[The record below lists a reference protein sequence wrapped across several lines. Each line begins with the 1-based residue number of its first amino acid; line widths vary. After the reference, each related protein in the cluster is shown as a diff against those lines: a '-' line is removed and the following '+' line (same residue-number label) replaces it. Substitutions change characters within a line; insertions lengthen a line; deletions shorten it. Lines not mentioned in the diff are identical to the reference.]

1 MNLKEYNHCIDKH
14 SDGIFRFLFSLCKDH
29 QLAQDLCQDVFEKV
43 WMRCDSIIL
52 ETAKSYLFRTA
63 HNCFVDHYRRN
74 KFQSPQEI
82 DQLPISYEAS
92 ESNWD
97 TQHWLHQGLLQLS
110 ENQKSAILLRDYEG
124 YSYQE
129 IADILEISLVQTKVE
144 IFRGRK
150 KLQRFIGKKEVLI

>member
-1 MNLKEYNHCIDKH
+1 
-14 SDGIFRFLFSLCKDH
+14 
-29 QLAQDLCQDVFEKV
+29 
-43 WMRCDSIIL
+43 MRCDSIIL